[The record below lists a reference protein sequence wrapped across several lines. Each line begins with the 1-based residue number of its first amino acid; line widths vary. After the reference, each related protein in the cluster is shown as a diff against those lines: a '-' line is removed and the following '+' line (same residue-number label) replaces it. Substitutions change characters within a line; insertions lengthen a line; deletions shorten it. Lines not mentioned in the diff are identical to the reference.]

1 LEETRRTEPGRLTQA
16 FLRVA
21 VPSPPGVATD
31 ADDAAARER
40 RQLTD
45 GFGNAL
51 AKAFELAFTPAIF
64 GFLGW
69 LLDRRLGTEP
79 LFLLLFVVI
88 VFAYEVWKLLFAYST
103 ELAEQQ
109 AKLLG
114 RSVPAEPSQPED
126 TGP

>member
-1 LEETRRTEPGRLTQA
+1 LEEARRTEPGRLTQA

-31 ADDAAARER
+31 ADAAARER

-114 RSVPAEPSQPED
+114 RSAPAEPSQPED
-126 TGP
+126 TGA